1 MTTTPAMVNPLL
13 TTLESQYPEA
23 HSCEPG
29 THVII
34 LGGGID
40 SRASSELEFERMSSA
55 TMARATAAYR
65 IARNE
70 PSLRLIAAGGVLRKA
85 SEAAVMANYLIAMGI
100 DPQRIIKEAESRTT
114 RENAENVA
122 LLLADQQVQSPVW
135 LVTSA
140 LHMPRAV
147 ATFRQLLEPMGMHV
161 CPVSVDKLALSN
173 VPWWA
178 LIPQTTVIVKFDK
191 WLHEI
196 LALGFYRLR
205 GWI

>member
-1 MTTTPAMVNPLL
+1 MADLIRDWVLDPVALL
-13 TTLESQYPEA
+13 FYSSLITIAFVSCRRSDGDARSRHGIWRTLLVCA
-23 HSCEPG
+23 WFA
-29 THVII
+29 VF
-34 LGGGID
+34 L
-40 SRASSELEFERMSSA
+40 
-55 TMARATAAYR
+55 
-65 IARNE
+65 RNE